1 MVSSCSNLLSPII
14 LHVLFNTVAADF
26 KTILNQTVFNNLAQ
40 EATTPYTYAGFVNA
54 VDNWNNNNAGHKIF
68 SGGTEM
74 ELRHELAAF
83 FGNTLHESDAFRA
96 SREYFMCATTNY
108 VDPNLY
114 CKLSTAA
121 LESHQYCST
130 NHQDPSLIGYEY
142 EDGCN
147 CATESGDSEGYVPA
161 NQLYFG
167 RGEYFIRCH
176 SYYE

>member
-26 KTILNQTVFNNLAQ
+26 RTILNQTVFNNLAP

-54 VDNWNNNNAGHKIF
+54 VDNWNNNTGHKIF

-130 NHQDPSLIGYEY
+130 NHKDPALNGY

-147 CATESGDSEGYVPA
+147 CATESGDSEGYVLA

-167 RGEYFIRCH
+167 RGEYFIHNH